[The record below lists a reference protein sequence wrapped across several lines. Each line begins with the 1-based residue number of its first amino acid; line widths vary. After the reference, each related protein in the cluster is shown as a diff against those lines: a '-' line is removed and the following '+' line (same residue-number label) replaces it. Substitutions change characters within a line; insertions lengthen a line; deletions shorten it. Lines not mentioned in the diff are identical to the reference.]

1 MGSATLMRGSSI
13 LVVEDEPLIKLEL
26 TELFESAGAQVIAVS
41 TCQQG
46 LTAIGRHQV
55 SAALLDYVLWEGNVA
70 PLCRRL
76 AELRVPFM
84 FYTGYLDLERSYPRS
99 IIIQKPAAADV
110 LLAAMAGLMG
120 ATGQQSAAQSAS
132 AIGRLAEEDG
142 LPRPGSGVTTRF
154 DAPPI
159 EPREQSGRTYREVFS
174 ASSSMAEPIRGT
186 IVFDEVLRRKNSNT
200 PRAAI
205 PTSIKVGTGA
215 RGLAGS
221 SDQST
226 EAALR
231 ARSRAESDPDA

>member
-55 SAALLDYVLWEGNVA
+55 SAALLDYVLWDGNVA

-76 AELRVPFM
+76 AERRVPFM

-99 IIIQKPAAADV
+99 VIIQKPAAADV
-110 LLAAMAGLMG
+110 LLAAMAGLVG
-120 ATGQQSAAQSAS
+120 AGPQSAAQSAS
-132 AIGRLAEEDG
+132 AIGRHAEEDG
-142 LPRPGSGVTTRF
+142 LPGPGGGVTTRF
-154 DAPPI
+154 DAPGNAS
-159 EPREQSGRTYREVFS
+159 REQSRHGYREMFS
-174 ASSSMAEPIRGT
+174 ASSSLAEFISGA
-186 IVFDEVLRRKNSNT
+186 IEVDEALRRKSSSIR
-200 PRAAI
+200 RAEVLA
-205 PTSIKVGTGA
+205 SFKVGGA
-215 RGLAGS
+215 AQGLAGS

-231 ARSRAESDPDA
+231 ARPPAESDPDA

>member
-76 AELRVPFM
+76 AERRVPFM

-120 ATGQQSAAQSAS
+120 AAPQSAAQSA
-132 AIGRLAEEDG
+132 IGRHAEEDG
-142 LPRPGSGVTTRF
+142 LPRPGSDVTTRF
-154 DAPPI
+154 DPPGNAS
-159 EPREQSGRTYREVFS
+159 REQSRRTYRKMLS
-174 ASSSMAEPIRGT
+174 TSSSVAEFISGT
-186 IVFDEVLRRKNSNT
+186 IVFDEALRRKSANIR
-200 PRAAI
+200 RAEVL
-205 PTSIKVGTGA
+205 TSIKVDTGA
-215 RGLAGS
+215 KGLAGS
-221 SDQST
+221 ADRSADG
-226 EAALR
+226 AVC
-231 ARSRAESDPDA
+231 ARPHAESDPDA

>member
-76 AELRVPFM
+76 AERRVPFM
-84 FYTGYLDLERSYPRS
+84 FYTGYLDLEQSYPRS

-110 LLAAMAGLMG
+110 LLAAMAGLIG
-120 ATGQQSAAQSAS
+120 ATRPHSEAQSPA
-132 AIGRLAEEDG
+132 AIGRQAEEG
-142 LPRPGSGVTTRF
+142 GPPRPGSGVTTRF
-154 DAPPI
+154 DAPGNDS
-159 EPREQSGRTYREVFS
+159 REQGRRSYREMFS
-174 ASSSMAEPIRGT
+174 ASSSMDGFITGT
-186 IVFDEVLRRKNSNT
+186 SMFDEVLRRKSSST
-200 PRAAI
+200 GAEVLA
-205 PTSIKVGTGA
+205 SIKVATGA

-221 SDQST
+221 PDRSAET
-226 EAALR
+226 AMR
-231 ARSRAESDPDA
+231 ARSPAKPDPDA